1 MPDPERYMATAI
13 DVDAALRDLEEVTVD
28 TKTHER
34 VATKTT
40 PPRRRQW
47 WIAVA
52 AFVAVLAI
60 GGGLVLAPFGGSGPE
75 PGPATTVTQP
85 PTTTQASS
93 TFEETVAV
101 VETFWATWNSGDIEA
116 TVALL
121 DPDITVPGSPATF
134 RSFMEHLAPQ
144 GGTWVVTNCSELLGE
159 GSLTCH
165 LAFDNALHE
174 ALGLTGNSVG
184 IVIAHGACD
193 LTHPPG
199 LQRRFAC
206 ARRRGGRG

>member
-1 MPDPERYMATAI
+1 MNTTERAYERLERPTRCRIRSATWQPLSMSMRPSAI
-13 DVDAALRDLEEVTVD
+13 WREVTMD

-34 VATKTT
+34 VATKPT

-60 GGGLVLAPFGGSGPE
+60 GGALVLAPFGGSGPE

-159 GSLTCH
+159 GS
-165 LAFDNALHE
+165 FDV
-174 ALGLTGNSVG
+174 SPC
-184 IVIAHGACD
+184 I
-193 LTHPPG
+193 
-199 LQRRFAC
+199 
-206 ARRRGGRG
+206 